1 MIDIKHK
8 GSIPTGINSK
18 KHLIYKPNQ
27 KDDFPISRSKFE
39 DFRKC
44 PKCFYLNLVRGFMS
58 PGCPQM
64 TLNSL
69 TDTLLKEEFDL
80 CRKKGVSHR
89 LLKKRKLHHII
100 PYKNDNFAKDEN
112 GNIVK
117 KYEGK
122 KNEQSV
128 KLLDAWRDTRKGV
141 RRRFKNT
148 NIILY
153 GAIDDVW
160 LNTKTKELIVAD
172 YKSSAKKEELTQ
184 ETYFDDGYKKSY
196 QVQLDFYAYLLKGQ
210 KEIND
215 IDNDISKDAYFYT
228 VNARGREK
236 SFDSQILFDE
246 KLIHYTINNDYLEDE
261 IEKMIYTIN
270 SNKIPKSNQRCKN
283 CAYARQRLKTDTL

>member
-1 MIDIKHK
+1 MIDIKHE

-18 KHLIYKPNQ
+18 KYLIYKANQ
-27 KDDFPISRSKFE
+27 KDDFKISRSKFE

-44 PKCFYLNLVRGFMS
+44 PKCFYLILVRGFMS

-69 TDTLLKEEFDL
+69 TDTLLKKEFDL
-80 CRKKGVSHR
+80 CRKKGVPHR
-89 LLKKRKLHHII
+89 LLKERKFNHII
-100 PYKNDNFAKDEN
+100 PYKNYNLAKD
-112 GNIVK
+112 V
-117 KYEGK
+117 YGK
-122 KNEQSV
+122 LIIHTKTKEPYKV
-128 KLLDAWRDTRKGV
+128 IDAWRQNFHGI
-141 RRRFKNT
+141 RRRFKKT

-153 GAIDDVW
+153 GAVDDIWID
-160 LNTKTKELIVAD
+160 TKTKELIVAD

-184 ETYFDDGYKKSY
+184 ETYFDDEYKESY
-196 QVQLDFYAYLLKGQ
+196 KVQLDFYAYLLKGQ

-261 IEKMIYTIN
+261 IEKMIDTIN

>member
-18 KHLIYKPNQ
+18 KHLIYEPNQ

-44 PKCFYLNLVRGFMS
+44 PKCFYLNLVKGFMS
-58 PGCPQM
+58 PDCPQM

-69 TDTLLKEEFDL
+69 TDTLLKKEFDL
-80 CRKKGVSHR
+80 CRKKGVPHR
-89 LLKKRKLHHII
+89 LLKKRKLNHII
-100 PYKNDNFAKDEN
+100 PYKNYNLAKD
-112 GNIVK
+112 V
-117 KYEGK
+117 YGK
-122 KNEQSV
+122 LIIHTKTKEPYKV
-128 KLLDAWRDTRKGV
+128 IDAWRQNFHGI
-141 RRRFKNT
+141 RRRFKKT

-153 GAIDDVW
+153 GAVDDIWID
-160 LNTKTKELIVAD
+160 TKTKELIVAD

-184 ETYFDDGYKKSY
+184 ETYFDDKYKESY
-196 QVQLDFYAYLLKGQ
+196 KVQLDFYAYLLKGQ

-261 IEKMIYTIN
+261 IEKMIDTIN
-270 SNKIPKSNQRCKN
+270 SSKIPKSNERCIN
-283 CAYARQRLKTDTL
+283 CAYARQRLRTDTL

>member
-69 TDTLLKEEFDL
+69 TDTLLKKEFDL
-80 CRKKGVSHR
+80 CRKKGVPHR
-89 LLKKRKLHHII
+89 LLKERKLNHII
-100 PYKNDNFAKDEN
+100 PYKNYNLAKD
-112 GNIVK
+112 V
-117 KYEGK
+117 YGK
-122 KNEQSV
+122 LIIHTKTKEPYKV
-128 KLLDAWRDTRKGV
+128 IDAWRQNFHGI
-141 RRRFKNT
+141 RRRFKKT

-153 GAIDDVW
+153 GAVDDIWID
-160 LNTKTKELIVAD
+160 TKTKELIVAD

-184 ETYFDDGYKKSY
+184 ETYFDDEYKESY
-196 QVQLDFYAYLLKGQ
+196 KVQLDFYAYLLKGQ

-261 IEKMIYTIN
+261 IEKMIDTIN
-270 SNKIPKSNQRCKN
+270 SSKIPKSNERCKN
-283 CAYARQRLKTDTL
+283 CAYAFVRSKIEDF